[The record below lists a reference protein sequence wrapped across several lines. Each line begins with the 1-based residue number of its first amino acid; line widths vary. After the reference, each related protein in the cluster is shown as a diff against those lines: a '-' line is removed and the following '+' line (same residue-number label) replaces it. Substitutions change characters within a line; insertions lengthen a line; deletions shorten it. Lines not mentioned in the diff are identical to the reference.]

1 MKSAKV
7 FYYVAFALFI
17 ALFLYVIKVSSL
29 SFLFFLKSITNVK
42 LQTKVKYRLNIVSF
56 TVLCI
61 A

>member
-17 ALFLYVIKVSSL
+17 ALFLFLRIVSSL
-29 SFLFFLKSITNVK
+29 SFLFFLKSIINVK
-42 LQTKVKYRLNIVSF
+42 LQTKVKYRLNVINF
-56 TVLCI
+56 IVLCI